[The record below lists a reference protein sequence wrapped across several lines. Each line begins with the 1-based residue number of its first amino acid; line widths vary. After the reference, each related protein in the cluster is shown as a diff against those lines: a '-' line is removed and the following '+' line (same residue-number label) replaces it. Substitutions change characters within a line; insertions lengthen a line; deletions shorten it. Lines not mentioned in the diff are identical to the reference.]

1 VKNLNP
7 APPVRKTLPFVT
19 VTGVVPLFVVE
30 EVDETGL
37 NPQLVP
43 PKVVTRVRVTEVKPA
58 GS

>member
-19 VTGVVPLFVVE
+19 VTGVVTLFVIE

-37 NPQLVP
+37 NPQVNP
-43 PKVVTRVRVTEVKPA
+43 PAVVIRLRVIEVKPELL
-58 GS
+58 